1 MNRVIIL
8 IYLVFYTTCVSQA
21 QEKVDSL
28 ITILN
33 SQSGKE
39 HLNTLLKIA
48 EHFSYGN
55 NGDTIIYYSKISH
68 KEAIIHND
76 STAILKSL
84 FYWGSGLYSAKKF
97 DESLEKVENVY
108 ELSKKLNSRKEIL
121 QLHYLKA
128 RNYQGLK
135 QYDDAINLFKLAKD
149 YSLELLNSELN
160 TVASKYFDAIVRQLT
175 YTYWYANQLN
185 EGIIYLDSCI
195 SKETELPN
203 HLHRV
208 YFANIAFLYNMG
220 VDFSKAEFYLLKAAE
235 ISNKYNDLDQIY
247 MDQSYLGALYSN
259 IGKFEKAIL
268 HY

>member
-1 MNRVIIL
+1 
-8 IYLVFYTTCVSQA
+8 
-21 QEKVDSL
+21 
-28 ITILN
+28 
-33 SQSGKE
+33 
-39 HLNTLLKIA
+39 
-48 EHFSYGN
+48 
-55 NGDTIIYYSKISH
+55 
-68 KEAIIHND
+68 
-76 STAILKSL
+76 
-84 FYWGSGLYSAKKF
+84 
-97 DESLEKVENVY
+97 
-108 ELSKKLNSRKEIL
+108 
-121 QLHYLKA
+121 
-128 RNYQGLK
+128 
-135 QYDDAINLFKLAKD
+135 
-149 YSLELLNSELN
+149 LN

-268 HY
+268 HYEKALKIAKNSNDDNKISYIIQNLGHCYDSNGNLQKGVEMIFDGISRAIEKKDNLAIAKAYQQLGRLMIRWHNYKDADKYLHTSLKINKKENHKFHIVNDYINLVVSKIHQSSKDSVDYYLNIFTSVPLKLGRY